1 MALLLNHSYKV
12 LLLSEA
18 STHSTSRLEYL
29 LSPSEV
35 APPHCYCYIQGSLP
49 HRSIPGHLYNLEA
62 SPFIEVELSNSLAR
76 IQYSAFSKLS
86 LGEMGRLGTTLS
98 VLSEHGSIPS
108 THMVAHN
115 ICNSS
120 SRDLMPSSGL
130 CKHQACTWTYM

>member
-18 STHSTSRLEYL
+18 STHYTSRLEYL

-76 IQYSAFSKLS
+76 IQYSAFPKLS

-108 THMVAHN
+108 TDMVAHN
-115 ICNSS
+115 S
-120 SRDLMPSSGL
+120 LL
-130 CKHQACTWTYM
+130 